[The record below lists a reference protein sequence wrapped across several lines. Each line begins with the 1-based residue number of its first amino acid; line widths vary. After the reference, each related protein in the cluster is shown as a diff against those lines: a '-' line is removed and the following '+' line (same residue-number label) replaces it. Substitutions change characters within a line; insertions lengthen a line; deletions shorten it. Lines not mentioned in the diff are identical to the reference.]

1 MIAKAVIPAA
11 GLGTRF
17 LPTTKSQPKEMLPIV
32 DTPTIQFVVE
42 EAVASGIRDILIITG
57 RGKSAIENHF
67 DRTFELEAVL
77 AESGKTEQLRQIR
90 RLAEMADIHYIR
102 QKELTGLGTA
112 VATARSHVGDES
124 FVLLLGDTVLDAPL
138 PCTRQ
143 LIDIHNRLGGAV
155 LAVEEVVAEKVG
167 RYGIVAGRAV
177 GEDLWEVTDLVE
189 KPAPGKAPSRLA
201 IAGRY
206 VLPPEIFAAIAETRP
221 GALGEVQ
228 LTDAIRRLLGQV
240 PVHAFRFEGVRHDIG
255 SRLDYLRC
263 IVEFA
268 ARRPDVGPEFREFL
282 EEFIKRGGRESYG
295 RQSPGGVP

>member
-1 MIAKAVIPAA
+1 MIRKAVIPAA

-17 LPTTKSQPKEMLPIV
+17 LPTTKAQPKEMLPIV

-42 EAVASGIRDILIITG
+42 EAVQSGIRDILMITG

-77 AESGKTEQLRQIR
+77 ADSGKAEQLRQVR
-90 RLAEMADIHYIR
+90 ALAEMADIHYIR
-102 QKELTGLGTA
+102 QRELRGLGDA
-112 VATARSHVGDES
+112 VAHARDHVGGES

-143 LIDIHNRLGGAV
+143 LIDIHSRFGGAV
-155 LAVEEVVAEKVG
+155 LAVEEVPVDKVE
-167 RYGIVAGRAV
+167 RYGIVAGREV
-177 GEDLWEVTDLVE
+177 GPDLWEVTDLVE
-189 KPAPGKAPSRLA
+189 KPARAKAPSRLA

-206 VLPPEIFAAIAETRP
+206 VLPPEIFTAIEKTKP
-221 GALGEVQ
+221 GALGEIQ
-228 LTDAIRRLLGQV
+228 ITDAIRSLVGKV
-240 PVHAFRFEGVRHDIG
+240 PVHAFRFEGKRHDIG
-255 SRLDYLRC
+255 SRIDYLRC

-282 EEFIKRGGRESYG
+282 EEFVKRGE
-295 RQSPGGVP
+295 Q

>member
-1 MIAKAVIPAA
+1 MIRKAVIPAA

-42 EAVASGIRDILIITG
+42 EAVSSGIRDILIVTG

-67 DRTFELEAVL
+67 DRSFELEAAL
-77 AESGKTEQLRQIR
+77 ADGGKSEQLRQIR
-90 RLAEMADIHYIR
+90 HLGEMAEIHYIR

-112 VATARSHVGDES
+112 VATARSHVGAES

-138 PCTRQ
+138 PCSRQ
-143 LIDIHNRLGGAV
+143 LIDIHNRHGGVV
-155 LAVEEVVAEKVG
+155 LAVEEVPADKVN
-167 RYGIVAGRAV
+167 RYGIVAGKSV
-177 GEDLWEVTDLVE
+177 GPDLWEVTDLVE

-206 VLPPEIFAAIAETRP
+206 VLPPEIFPAIEHTGR
-221 GALGEVQ
+221 GVLGEVQ
-228 LTDAIRRLLGQV
+228 LTDAIRSLVGKV
-240 PVHAFRFEGVRHDIG
+240 PVHAFKFEGVRHDIG
-255 SRLDYLRC
+255 SRIDYLRC

-282 EEFIKRGGRESYG
+282 EEFVKRGS
-295 RQSPGGVP
+295 

>member
-1 MIAKAVIPAA
+1 MIRKAVIPAA

-42 EAVASGIRDILIITG
+42 EAVASGIRDVLIVTG

-67 DRTFELEAVL
+67 DRTFELEAAL
-77 AESGKTEQLRQIR
+77 AEGGKSEQLRQIR
-90 RLAEMADIHYIR
+90 HLAEMAEIHYIR

-138 PCTRQ
+138 PCSRQ
-143 LIDIHNRLGGAV
+143 LIDIHNRVGGVV
-155 LAVEEVVAEKVG
+155 LAVEEVPADKVN
-167 RYGIVAGRAV
+167 RYGIVAGKPV
-177 GEDLWEVTDLVE
+177 GADLWEVTDLVE
-189 KPAPGKAPSRLA
+189 KPAVGKAPSRLA

-206 VLPPEIFAAIAETRP
+206 VLPPEIFAAIDHTNR
-221 GALGEVQ
+221 GVLGEVQ
-228 LTDAIRRLLGQV
+228 LTDAIRSLRGKV
-240 PVHAFRFEGVRHDIG
+240 PIHAFKFEGVRHDIG
-255 SRLDYLRC
+255 SRIDYLRC

-282 EEFIKRGGRESYG
+282 EEFVKRGG
-295 RQSPGGVP
+295 